1 MFVKNSFEYDAR
13 VTKEAKTLIG
23 AGHDVTVVA
32 LYVPNVTPAEETTAD
47 GIHVVR
53 VPRSSFGEG
62 RSINDYQLPRRYL
75 LTVGLSF

>member
-32 LYVPNVTPAEETTAD
+32 LFVPMAST
-47 GIHVVR
+47 
-53 VPRSSFGEG
+53 SFGS
-62 RSINDYQLPRRYL
+62 RVRASASLP
-75 LTVGLSF
+75 